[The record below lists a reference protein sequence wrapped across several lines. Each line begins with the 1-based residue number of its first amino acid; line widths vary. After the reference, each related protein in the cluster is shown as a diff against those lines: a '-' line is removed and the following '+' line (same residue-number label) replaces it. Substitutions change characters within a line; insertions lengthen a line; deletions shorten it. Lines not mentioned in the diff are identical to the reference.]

1 MATAQQQK
9 QIRSGERE
17 DVIRFQVTFTFYS
30 LTLVVVAVVVF
41 AMSFD
46 VVTKL
51 PTWHSSKRP
60 KLLPFL
66 WCLE

>member
-46 VVTKL
+46 VVTNL
-51 PTWHSSKRP
+51 AQQ
-60 KLLPFL
+60 
-66 WCLE
+66 